1 MDVSPMSMQM
11 LVPRAADATQ
21 VQHNLNQ
28 ANALQQDFQSVQ
40 QKAEDKLKQEQVRG
54 KDNPEDGRI
63 REDPEHRQKQGGAQS
78 GQRHHEDQKND
89 EESVNYAVDPS
100 RGHFLDISL

>member
-63 REDPEHRQKQGGAQS
+63 REDPDHRQKQGESQS
-78 GQRHHEDQKND
+78 GQRRHEKQND
-89 EESVNYAVDPS
+89 EEPVNYAVDPS

>member
-63 REDPEHRQKQGGAQS
+63 REDPDHRQKQGGAQS
-78 GQRHHEDQKND
+78 GQRHHEDQND